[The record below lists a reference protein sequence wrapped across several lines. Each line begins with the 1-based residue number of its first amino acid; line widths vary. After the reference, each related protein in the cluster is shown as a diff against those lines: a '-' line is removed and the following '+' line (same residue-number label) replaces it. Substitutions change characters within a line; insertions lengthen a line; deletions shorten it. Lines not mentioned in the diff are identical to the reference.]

1 MITRMTQLWPVIGVL
16 AAMSANADQVFNEDL
31 IVKGAACVGLDWVGV
46 GEPFVGDEL
55 KLKENNLRIRFI
67 DTTVNPV
74 PESEQ
79 ILGQKWNVEAN
90 SSRNGGAS
98 YLGFQLKQEKTGN
111 VMAEDEG
118 RVLEYDCDGT
128 SADFDDFLFEELL
141 TGNFI
146 AVGDPIEVPAFVQP
160 LACSGTFPDA
170 RCDVECVPGTFI
182 SERSLLRVGN
192 SDQGEPFLGKGV
204 ALGYES
210 ANESG
215 VVSVGRA
222 DLQRRIAHVATG
234 LASTDI
240 VTVAGLNSLSQQ
252 LAGFNAELDDIEA
265 RIAIVEVFDAL
276 ADTASDAG
284 LGESFSSKVANAEAA
299 YQQGNTISACNMLDA
314 LQNQLAA
321 QAGKKLSAEVAA
333 ELNAEAQDAKNQIGC
348 T

>member
-1 MITRMTQLWPVIGVL
+1 MITKMTQLWPVIGVF
-16 AAMSANADQVFNEDL
+16 AAMSAIADQVITEDL
-31 IVKGAACVGLDWVGV
+31 IVNGAACVGLDCVRV
-46 GEPFVGDEL
+46 GEPFVADEL

-79 ILGQKWNVEAN
+79 ILGQKWNIEAN
-90 SSRNGGAS
+90 SSVNGGAS
-98 YLGFQLKQEKTGN
+98 YFGFQLKQEKTGN

-141 TGNFI
+141 TGGFI

-160 LACSGTFPDA
+160 LACSGTFPDF
-170 RCDVECVPGTFI
+170 RCDVECVPGTFV

-192 SDQGEPFLGKGV
+192 SDEGEPFLGKGV

-215 VVSVGRA
+215 VVSVGRV
-222 DLQRRIAHVATG
+222 DLQRRIAHVAAG
-234 LASTDI
+234 LASTD
-240 VTVAGLNSLSQQ
+240 VATVAGLNGLSQQ
-252 LAGFNAELDDIEA
+252 LAGFNAELDEIEA
-265 RIAIVEVFDAL
+265 RIAIVEVFHAL
-276 ADTASDAG
+276 SGTASGADFG
-284 LGESFSSKVANAEAA
+284 GSLSSKVTNAEAA
-299 YQQGNTISACNMLDA
+299 YQRGNIISACNILDA
-314 LQNQLAA
+314 FQNQVVAQTGKKLAAELAA
-321 QAGKKLSAEVAA
+321 QLI
-333 ELNAEAQDAKNQIGC
+333 AEAQAVKNQIGC